1 MNETKKPTVGIVV
14 GSNRTHR
21 LAPAV
26 AEWAIASL
34 TRPEYELKLIDLA
47 TINLP
52 FLDEPGLPADG
63 NYQNQ
68 STRDFAQLIES
79 CDAFVIVFPQYNW
92 GYPAV
97 LKNALDTVFAEWNDK
112 PVGTIIYGNHTM
124 QAEIAIKLVLNGLR
138 MRELATNVGLHML
151 PTTTKATV
159 AQDFAPYR
167 PLVQAM
173 GQELA
178 LRLTH

>member
-1 MNETKKPTVGIVV
+1 MNEHQKPVVGVII

-26 AEWAIASL
+26 AQWASKL
-34 TRPEYELKLIDLA
+34 LSRPEYDLRLIDLA
-47 TINLP
+47 AINLP

-68 STRDFAQLIES
+68 TTRDFAQLINS
-79 CDAFVIVFPQYNW
+79 CDAFVLVFPQYNW

-97 LKNALDTVFAEWNDK
+97 LKNALDTVFAEWGNK

-124 QAEIAIKLVLNGLR
+124 QAEIGIKLVLNGLR
-138 MRELATNVGLHML
+138 MRELATNVGLHMQ
-151 PTTTKATV
+151 PTTNQASVAT
-159 AQDFAPYR
+159 DFAPYR
-167 PLVQAM
+167 PLIKAM